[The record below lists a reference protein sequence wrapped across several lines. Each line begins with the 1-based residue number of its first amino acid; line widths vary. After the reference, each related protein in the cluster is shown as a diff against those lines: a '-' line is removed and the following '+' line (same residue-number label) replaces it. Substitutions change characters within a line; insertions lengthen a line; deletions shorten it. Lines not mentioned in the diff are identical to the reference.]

1 MSQNTEPPTRRAS
14 GPRETMRAAGK
25 VFQEMSYPH
34 GIHPALVPGVDIE
47 QQRVRYGIDKLV
59 VGVVAVIVAAFIV
72 WGILN
77 PDQVLEVSSAGV
89 GWVMTNLGWVFS
101 IIAIGTLV
109 FLLGLAFSRYGRIPL
124 GLDGEGPE
132 YSTVSWAAMLFGAGI
147 GIGIIFWGPL
157 EPLTYYVSPLPGL
170 YEPAS
175 MDAVKGAMAQ
185 AILHWGPSAWA
196 IYAVVG
202 LTVAY
207 VSFRKGR
214 VPLMSSVLAP
224 LWGGHSKDP
233 GSRIIDSL
241 AILATLFGTAA
252 ALGIGALQIGKGVS
266 IVSGWSPEG
275 NTLAL
280 IIIVVLT
287 IGTIISAVSGV
298 ARGIRWLSNIN
309 LVLAI
314 VLAVFFFVMGPTVF
328 LINIIPGVV
337 VEYFGNLPDMLA
349 ATTADSEETK
359 TFLSSWTVFYW
370 AWWVSWAPFV
380 GVFTAKIS
388 RGRTIRQFIL
398 GVILIPSTIVGLAFI
413 MLGGTAIWFQHNTGK
428 LVEGNDPAN
437 LPAPEA
443 AFFEVLDL
451 IPSAN
456 WIIPIVIVML
466 AVFFITSSDSASLV
480 NSQFS
485 QQGNPRP
492 KRGITALWAVMM
504 AGIAAVMLM
513 TGGRTGLQG
522 MQNMVIISA
531 FPFAIVLIAM
541 AVALMRELRRDPMMI
556 RAEYEQAAISNAV
569 RHGIAEHGDNFELV
583 IDPVEPDNE
592 RGVGHHFDSTA
603 EEFTEWYTRT
613 DEDGN
618 PIEYDYERGHYLDEE
633 GNPVDAEGNPITF
646 DDE

>member
-1 MSQNTEPPTRRAS
+1 MSSEQDRHVQSPSPAPRGARA
-14 GPRETMRAAGK
+14 TMRAAGR
-25 VFQEMSYPH
+25 VFQDIRYPH

-47 QQRVRYGIDKLV
+47 QQRVRYGVDKLV
-59 VGVVAVIVAAFIV
+59 VAVVALVVGVFIL
-72 WGILN
+72 WGITS

-89 GWVMTNLGWVFS
+89 GWVMDNLGWVFS
-101 IIAIGTLV
+101 IIAIGTLL
-109 FLLGLAFSRYGRIPL
+109 FLLGLALSKYGRIPL
-124 GLDGEGPE
+124 GLDGEKPE

-170 YEPAS
+170 YEPGTAE
-175 MDAVKGAMAQ
+175 AVKGAMAQ

-196 IYAVVG
+196 IYAIVG

-252 ALGIGALQIGKGVS
+252 ALGIGALQIGRGVS

-275 NTLAL
+275 NALAL
-280 IIIVVLT
+280 GIIVVLT
-287 IGTIISAVSGV
+287 IGTIVSAVSGV
-298 ARGIRWLSNIN
+298 AKGIRWLSNVN
-309 LVLAI
+309 LVLAV
-314 VLAVFFFVMGPTVF
+314 VLAVFFFVVGPTVF
-328 LINIIPGVV
+328 LLNIIPGVV
-337 VEYFGNLPDMLA
+337 VEYFDNLPSMLA
-349 ATTADSEETK
+349 ATTVDSDETK
-359 TFLSSWTVFYW
+359 AFLSSWTVFYW

-388 RGRTIRQFIL
+388 RGRTIRQFLL
-398 GVILIPSTIVGLAFI
+398 GVILIPSSIVGLAFI
-413 MLGGTAIWFQHNTGK
+413 MLGGTAIWFQHNTGQ
-428 LVEGNDPAN
+428 LVPGNDPAN

-451 IPSAN
+451 MPGAN
-456 WIIPIVIVML
+456 WIIPVVLVML
-466 AVFFITSSDSASLV
+466 AIFFITSSDSASLV

-485 QQGNPRP
+485 QQGNPNPR
-492 KRGITALWAVMM
+492 RGITALWAVLM
-504 AGIAAVMLM
+504 AGIAAVMLL
-513 TGGRTGLQG
+513 TGGRSGLQG

-541 AVALMRELRRDPMMI
+541 GVALMRELRLDPMMI
-556 RAEYEQAAISNAV
+556 RAEYEQAAVANAV
-569 RHGIAEHGDNFELV
+569 RHGIAEHGDNFELS

-603 EEFTEWYTRT
+603 DEITEWYART

-618 PIEYDYERGHYLDEE
+618 PIEYDYETGRYLDDD
-633 GNPVDAEGNPITF
+633 GNPLEPERQA
-646 DDE
+646 